1 MISHTHTLLQF
12 SNTRQASLNMGKG
25 SEETFLKNKQTKNPT
40 NGHQTCEKIFNVISY
55 QEMQIKTTGK
65 CKSNPQDQV
74 ALIRITITKRQ
85 TIRSVDENVEKS
97 ESSYTAD
104 GIKRVQLL
112 WERAEQFFKRFNI
125 KLPYKPALYFWA
137 YVQEK

>member
-85 TIRSVDENVEKS
+85 
-97 ESSYTAD
+97 
-104 GIKRVQLL
+104 
-112 WERAEQFFKRFNI
+112 
-125 KLPYKPALYFWA
+125 
-137 YVQEK
+137 